1 MAASTVDEC
10 TSPVDSNVSMG
21 GKPLHATSLGKWNK
35 TGEAMEMA
43 KKRQVWMFIG
53 GTQRTCAKTLH
64 KGNVARARTME
75 EIPSMIAAWNLVNP
89 CAREAPED

>member
-1 MAASTVDEC
+1 MEAD
-10 TSPVDSNVSMG
+10 
-21 GKPLHATSLGKWNK
+21 LGQLYKA
-35 TGEAMEMA
+35 GEAMEMA
-43 KKRQVWMFIG
+43 MKRHVWTFIG
-53 GTQRTCAKTLH
+53 DTQRTCAKTLH